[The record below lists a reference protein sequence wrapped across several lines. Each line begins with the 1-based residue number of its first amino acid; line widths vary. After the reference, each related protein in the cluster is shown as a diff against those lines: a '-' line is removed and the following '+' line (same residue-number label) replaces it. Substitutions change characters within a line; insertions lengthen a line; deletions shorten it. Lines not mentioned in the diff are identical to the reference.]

1 MLSSLP
7 PLQDEKEDVSID
19 VESLFTNIPN
29 EETINYNT
37 EQIYIHKKLTPI
49 CSKLIFRKLLIQL
62 QNVLLNSIA
71 DSSNKWM
78 VAQKE
83 DHSLLLL
90 VTFL

>member
-7 PLQDEKEDVSID
+7 PLQDEKEDVSYD

-49 CSKLIFRKLLIQL
+49 CS
-62 QNVLLNSIA
+62 
-71 DSSNKWM
+71 
-78 VAQKE
+78 
-83 DHSLLLL
+83 
-90 VTFL
+90 